1 MNYNQ
6 LLSVAKKLRAEK
18 EKNREFQ
25 AQKEDQKSYLSH
37 LESRRQRLINQLTE
51 VRKTKANSSGQMLLQ
66 RAEDAIR
73 VNQYMINEKL
83 NKETQLVTANIALM
97 EKMLAAPNPTSADLQ
112 IVIQKVN
119 TIEPRAPVFWPFNSI
134 FFFIVQSDDFRSK
147 IAYLTEKRA
156 LQNDPI
162 EDGMALYRQQSL
174 ITSRKKEACAERLND
189 LTQEMNTLEA
199 QLQVKVK
206 NEKKSHRLP

>member
-25 AQKEDQKSYLSH
+25 AQKEDQKSYLGH

-51 VRKTKANSSGQMLLQ
+51 VRKTKANSSGKMLLQ

-119 TIEPRAPVFWPFNSI
+119 TIEPRASVFLAI
-134 FFFIVQSDDFRSK
+134 
-147 IAYLTEKRA
+147 
-156 LQNDPI
+156 
-162 EDGMALYRQQSL
+162 
-174 ITSRKKEACAERLND
+174 
-189 LTQEMNTLEA
+189 
-199 QLQVKVK
+199 
-206 NEKKSHRLP
+206 

>member
-25 AQKEDQKSYLSH
+25 AQKEDQKSYLGH

-51 VRKTKANSSGQMLLQ
+51 VRKTKANSSGKMLLQ

-134 FFFIVQSDDFRSK
+134 CFFIVQSDDFRSK

-199 QLQVKVK
+199 QLQVNVK
-206 NEKKSHRLP
+206 NEKKKP